1 MLKISHPNRDRASLQ
16 LSALQALVLRLLQ
29 WQFPSHNLPCSNAS
43 YRSNHSAFTSVR
55 IGLDRCTN
63 IRHIS
68 AIRHKAPLDCTFLPH
83 GGHGGDF
90 HWQGSASLFAFWV
103 RLVVS
108 PLVLIKP
115 LPLTAN
121 QYGCRVELPGLTY
134 PTGALGRRGAA
145 LKTNCPNLLH
155 FPFPQDTFLAG
166 SALKKAPS

>member
-1 MLKISHPNRDRASLQ
+1 VTGQVSNCRPCKLLFLDSSSGNFQATICPVPTRATVLTTRLSHPFV
-16 LSALQALVLRLLQ
+16 LV
-29 WQFPSHNLPCSNAS
+29 F
-43 YRSNHSAFTSVR
+43 
-55 IGLDRCTN
+55 DKCTN

-68 AIRHKAPLDCTFLPH
+68 AIRHKAPLDRTFLPR

-90 HWQGSASLFAFWV
+90 HWQGSASHFAFWI

-108 PLVLIKP
+108 PPALIKP

-121 QYGCRVELPGLTY
+121 QYGCRVEMPGLTY
-134 PTGALGRRGAA
+134 PTGALGRRAAA

-166 SALKKAPS
+166 AALK